1 MAAATA
7 SSRALRHAHGAQ
19 QRRHDDAAFTR
30 AASASII
37 FCRCRIYMRRPL
49 AKLLGHNTNRFSL
62 LHEPVLQP
70 PHAFLPGTL
79 GSRVPRYV
87 LRDHPAHGVELPLQ
101 PDKLA
106 LELVSAVEGE
116 NLLVDLEWKVGE
128 SSVTLELCMRRY
140 RARWGVL
147 PKRGDFAGLR

>member
-1 MAAATA
+1 M
-7 SSRALRHAHGAQ
+7 
-19 QRRHDDAAFTR
+19 
-30 AASASII
+30 
-37 FCRCRIYMRRPL
+37 
-49 AKLLGHNTNRFSL
+49 GHNANRFSL
-62 LHEPVLQP
+62 LHEPMLQP

-87 LRDHPAHGVELPLQ
+87 LRDDAAHGVELPLQ
-101 PDKLA
+101 PRKLA
-106 LELVSAVEGE
+106 LELVSAVKGE